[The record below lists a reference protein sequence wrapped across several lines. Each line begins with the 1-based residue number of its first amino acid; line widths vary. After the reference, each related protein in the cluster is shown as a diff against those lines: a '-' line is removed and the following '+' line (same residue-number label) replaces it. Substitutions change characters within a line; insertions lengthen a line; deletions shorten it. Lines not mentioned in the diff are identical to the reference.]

1 MTVEV
6 IVALRAL
13 APSRKVEVPGVL
25 LMPKV
30 VAEEL
35 AVATDPSALRA
46 EVSARL
52 EAGEMPDATGL
63 IAQVSST

>member
-1 MTVEV
+1 MTVDV
-6 IVALRAL
+6 MVALSAL

-30 VAEEL
+30 VAVEL
-35 AVATDPSALRA
+35 AVDTDQSELRA

-52 EAGEMPDATGL
+52 EAGDMPDATGL